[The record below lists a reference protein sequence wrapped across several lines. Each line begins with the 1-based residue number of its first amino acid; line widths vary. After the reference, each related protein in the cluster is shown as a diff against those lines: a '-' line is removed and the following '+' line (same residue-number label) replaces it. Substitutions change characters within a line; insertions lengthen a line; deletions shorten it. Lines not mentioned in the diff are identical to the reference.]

1 MPRQLQ
7 AVDDD
12 MQRGLVMFEEMEQP
26 EFGTPIDE
34 RPVTSTIQTNGP
46 MNDKLN
52 PHKGSDFDGFLKR
65 EGIYQEVM
73 TSPKVKKAIT
83 ELADSIKAGQ
93 HEAFAAGWNA
103 FLATHSGLLIAHG
116 VKDFR
121 LGFERAWTKYWEK
134 RKELNSGLSTDRA
147 AKKLSTLPQGRGL
160 RGSVL

>member
-34 RPVTSTIQTNGP
+34 RPVTSTIQTNGL

-65 EGIYQEVM
+65 EGIYEEVM
-73 TSPKVKKAIT
+73 ASPKVKKAIT
-83 ELADSIKAGQ
+83 DLADSIKAGQ

-116 VKDFR
+116 IKDFR

-134 RKELNSGLSTDRA
+134 RKELKSGLSTDRV